1 MPDGTEGKIDAATF
15 AKEAGNMEAEG
26 AVWDFSEFSKVV
38 DGKKG
43 PLFGVAK
50 IIADKRGTDDVFVL
64 TARPANA
71 AGPIKEF
78 LASMGLDIPVGNI
91 TGLGDGAPQAKAGW
105 IMGKAAEGYND
116 FYFADD
122 HTGNV
127 KAVKDVLSQID
138 VKSKVQLAKVKFSK
152 TLDLDFNK
160 IIENKTGIASE
171 KIYARVKAEVVGAS
185 KGKFD
190 FFIPPS
196 AEDFVGLLYKT
207 LGKGK
212 IGDAQ
217 MAWYKKHLLDP
228 YARAMESVTRDKN
241 TLGANFKALKKELG
255 IIPRNLK
262 KKITGEAFTKEQAVR
277 VYIWNQTGQ
286 DVPGLSKS
294 DNKDL
299 VDYIKSNPELELFAQ
314 EIMKLGKGSGYIKA
328 SDSWVTGTI
337 TTDLM
342 EALNTTRRKQYLEQ
356 WQQNIDV
363 IFSKENMN
371 KLEAAY
377 GKSYRESLEGMLKR
391 MKIGRNRTQ
400 GMDGLTGRFVD
411 WTTSATGAI
420 MFFNTRSAVLQT
432 LSAVNFINFGDNNII
447 AAGKAFANQ
456 PQYWSDFKMLF
467 NSDFLVERRNG
478 LKMNVNEAD
487 IADIAKE
494 RGVRGVVNKLLKLGF
509 TPTQI
514 ADSFAIAAGGS
525 TFYRNRVKSLVKNGM
540 DTVAAEKQAMRDFRE
555 TAEESQQSSRPDK
568 ISQQQAGPLG
578 RVILAFANTPAQY
591 ARIMKKAASD
601 IKNGRGDLKTNVSK
615 IIYYSIA
622 QNLLFNALQSAILA
636 TMFGEDEEEDPKTVR
651 IANGML
657 DSILRGIGVGG
668 AIVSVIKNAGIKWV
682 KESDKKRAD
691 YTKVVD
697 ELLKISPPISSKIG
711 KLKNATRSYSWDKKE
726 MMEGGFG
733 LDNPAYLAIGN
744 VVSATTNI
752 PMDRVVKKI
761 NNLKAASDSELEAI
775 MRIHLLAGWSEW
787 ELGVDSKKKPKKK
800 PKNKRYNY
808 IKSKITYK

>member
-1 MPDGTEGKIDAATF
+1 
-15 AKEAGNMEAEG
+15 
-26 AVWDFSEFSKVV
+26 
-38 DGKKG
+38 
-43 PLFGVAK
+43 
-50 IIADKRGTDDVFVL
+50 
-64 TARPANA
+64 
-71 AGPIKEF
+71 
-78 LASMGLDIPVGNI
+78 
-91 TGLGDGAPQAKAGW
+91 
-105 IMGKAAEGYND
+105 MGKAAEGYND

-241 TLGANFKALKKELG
+241 TLGANFKSLKKELG

-314 EIMKLGKGSGYIKA
+314 EIMKLSKGSGYIKA

-601 IKNGRGDLKTNVSK
+601 IKNGRGDLKTNESK